1 VRQIAEGIDPRHDL
15 GRQTAARSAK
25 GLILSPPLAPEP
37 FWRTRTIV
45 PSMIA
50 PSKSGS
56 FDKLFKRLS
65 KTPFCCHQRK
75 RGKTGVARLARE

>member
-1 VRQIAEGIDPRHDL
+1 
-15 GRQTAARSAK
+15 
-25 GLILSPPLAPEP
+25 
-37 FWRTRTIV
+37 V